1 MAAIPRF
8 APFAAP
14 LVFAFVGCSAT
25 PPEGAALG
33 RWQGAVTPT
42 DGWVG
47 SWAVAPHADGT
58 AFNDQTLRQVVH
70 TSIGGSQVRLR
81 ISNAFG
87 KQPLSIDNVHVAK
100 RSSGSAIDAAT
111 DRPARFAG
119 MAAVSIPAGQSAMSD
134 AVTFQVDPL
143 ADLVVSFHVAS
154 APGGTTAHG
163 TGLQDNYVAA
173 GNVAGDAT
181 LNGAQ
186 TKGSYYFLTNVD
198 VQNADAWGA
207 VVALGASITDGVAS
221 GGNANRR
228 WPNDL
233 AKRLL
238 DAQRPV
244 GVLNQG
250 ISGNRLL
257 ADGSGESAL
266 KRFDRDVLSQT
277 GVRWVIFSDD
287 PINDLGNANA
297 PSGEQLI
304 AGLKQL
310 IERAHDA
317 KIEFWCSTLTPY
329 EGSGGWKPAG
339 ETARAAII
347 AFIEQPN
354 SGCDRVVD
362 QDGATHD
369 PAKPTWFLPANDAGD
384 HLHPNEKGLQA
395 IADAVPL
402 EGFSAPAS
410 TGGSA
415 GSGGAASGGAG
426 GGTGGASATG
436 GAGAGSGGAPS
447 SSSGASSG
455 DVAGSTIYPGG
466 NAGSSVGAEVSG
478 ASSGATPSPSP
489 LTPPSDDASCT
500 CATRRTTKPGPRS
513 LITALSLALAL
524 LFRRRSR
531 PQNAPATGRKCR
543 LRPFATLSGER

>member
-1 MAAIPRF
+1 VATILRF
-8 APFAAP
+8 APCAAP
-14 LVFAFVGCSAT
+14 LIFALVGCSAT
-25 PPEGAALG
+25 PPDRDATAG
-33 RWQGAVTPT
+33 RWQGAVAPT

-58 AFNDQTLRQVVH
+58 SFNDQTLRQVVH
-70 TSIGGSQVRLR
+70 TSIGGNRLRLR

-111 DRPARFAG
+111 DRPAKFAG
-119 MAAVSIPAGQSAMSD
+119 LAAVSIPAGQSATSD
-134 AVTFQVDPL
+134 TVTFQVDPL
-143 ADLVVSFHVAS
+143 ADLVVSFHIAGS
-154 APGGTTAHG
+154 PGGTTAHG

-186 TKGSYYFLTNVD
+186 RKGSYYFLTNVD
-198 VQNADAWGA
+198 VQNPEAWGA
-207 VVALGASITDGVAS
+207 VVTLGASITDGVAS
-221 GGNANRR
+221 GGNLNRR

-238 DAQRPV
+238 DAKRPV

-257 ADGSGESAL
+257 ADGNGESAL
-266 KRFDRDVLSQT
+266 KRFERDVLAQT

-287 PINDLGNANA
+287 PINDLGNANP
-297 PSGEQLI
+297 PSGDQLI
-304 AGLKQL
+304 DGLKQL
-310 IERAHDA
+310 IQRAHAA

-347 AFIEQPN
+347 AFIQQPN
-354 SGCDRVVD
+354 SGCDRIVD

-402 EGFSAPAS
+402 EGFTAPA
-410 TGGSA
+410 TDGGGA
-415 GSGGAASGGAG
+415 GSGGSGGG
-426 GGTGGASATG
+426 GGGG
-436 GAGAGSGGAPS
+436 GAGAGTAGGAGAGGGMP
-447 SSSGASSG
+447 SSGANG
-455 DVAGSTIYPGG
+455 GGVAGTTPSAGG
-466 NAGSSVGAEVSG
+466 NAGSTGGPGSPTAGTTSSPNPAPGQQTSG
-478 ASSGATPSPSP
+478 DTG
-489 LTPPSDDASCT
+489 
-500 CATRRTTKPGPRS
+500 CACRSARSTMPWYGS
-513 LITALSLALAL
+513 LITALSLAVGLIT
-524 LFRRRSR
+524 RRRSR
-531 PQNAPATGRKCR
+531 
-543 LRPFATLSGER
+543 